1 MNCAQKKEAWTK
13 QSAVGFSRYE
23 STFKR
28 ILLFKKEIS
37 RRRYDGGSALGRGG
51 GGWELP
57 AAYKSKTI
65 SDNEIKFVGVVENHR
80 LINLVLFNLLMMS

>member
-1 MNCAQKKEAWTK
+1 M
-13 QSAVGFSRYE
+13 
-23 STFKR
+23 
-28 ILLFKKEIS
+28 
-37 RRRYDGGSALGRGG
+37 
-51 GGWELP
+51 P